1 MAKKKENIDL
11 RAKNITFLV
20 QNEEYQAVRF
30 YQSKMTLDI
39 ISLSDARQG
48 IRNIP
53 FAHIPK
59 EIKKIIKPN

>member
-11 RAKNITFLV
+11 RAKNIIFLL
-20 QNEEYQAVRF
+20 QNEEYKALRF
-30 YQSKMTLDI
+30 YQDKMTLDI
-39 ISLSDARQG
+39 ISTSSVNEG
-48 IRNIP
+48 IRNVA

>member
-20 QNEEYQAVRF
+20 QNAEYQAVRF

>member
-30 YQSKMTLDI
+30 YHSEMTLDI
-39 ISLSDARQG
+39 ISLSDAHQG